1 MPYTSGISGRR
12 KLVFEEGSERN
23 KCRKSKDLRKTVG
36 LPELTN
42 ATNINGRSAVKTD
55 TAKFCSG
62 ALEKLQQE
70 R

>member
-23 KCRKSKDLRKTVG
+23 KRRKSKDLRKPVG

-42 ATNINGRSAVKTD
+42 ATNMNERSAGKMD
-55 TAKFCSG
+55 AAKLCSG